1 MNTDQLLLLKQI
13 AEISEAR
20 RVLAAAGIGAEQLPA
35 IDKRLRELCAIVVGG
50 TRVDAGYVNLLRD
63 ILLSFIEGTLGNPP
77 DARYVAASKDFLGLF
92 GKGDI
97 LLAAL

>member
-20 RVLAAAGIGAEQLPA
+20 RVLAASGIGTEQLPT
-35 IDKRLRELCAIVVGG
+35 IDARLRELCALVAGCS
-50 TRVDAGYVNLLRD
+50 RLDAVDMNLIRD

-77 DARYVAASKDFLGLF
+77 DARYVAAAKDFLGLT
-92 GKGDI
+92 GNAGV